1 MQITP
6 MNSKPIG
13 ADIVNWG
20 EGGNSP
26 FHAVREG
33 QIIKAE
39 VVAAEGSSLTI
50 KLSDG
55 STVKADFPGAQVMLP
70 GDQLELMMMSKA
82 DGNIHLRLTTI
93 NGQQVQMGTGDLQ
106 VRLMD
111 MGVQPSEINTKAAQ
125 FLVDRNVQPTPERV
139 ALLVKI
145 AIQYPE
151 LPASVALFVAE
162 NNIPVTQ
169 QNINALMLWL
179 QSGQTLGNEAQQLI
193 NDVNLFLTEQLGKTT
208 QPELVPSIAGQT
220 EQNAEPLQNK
230 AMHTNVDHS
239 AAMPGQVPANDAAQT
254 GLDARAKL
262 LALIAQLNNPAPSAE
277 TAQPAF
283 MAEITQ
289 GQSGVVAEQ
298 ILTNSQQAVFQN
310 AFMSIV
316 SHSPVERAIHQLPQ
330 NAVLDFAS
338 TLANTNET
346 QVQQAIEGFLS
357 KFPLTAEQKAEVA
370 QTLQIAYQTGRVAA
384 STVLADSAVDGQAQM
399 AQQPTSN
406 AQETIAQ
413 QNTMLQGSAAK
424 QNGTAI
430 NQPQVVGD
438 AAIQE
443 MQQLLQVLDK
453 LTVGIRHNAPID
465 AENLQNAVKSQQ
477 QIADSVQSG
486 LSRVMGDSSNVTQ
499 RAADI
504 SSRIQ
509 LGNNIENF
517 YYCQIPIEMSQNKST
532 AELYVFE
539 RKQKGNAEERT
550 NTTILIA
557 LETQNMG
564 RVETVMRSER
574 DSLGIEFRVQSP
586 VVVNYLQK
594 TTAELAQSLA
604 GDDFAVKEI
613 RVVQMNKPVTP
624 LNVDQML
631 GEKEYFQL
639 QTVDISI

>member
-145 AIQYPE
+145 AMQYPE

-406 AQETIAQ
+406 AQETMAQ

-430 NQPQVVGD
+430 NQPQVFGD

-453 LTVGIRHNAPID
+453 LTVGIRHNARID

-586 VVVNYLQK
+586 VIVNYLQK